1 MSSPSD
7 TAATVPDVAFIAP
20 RNQGIESTDDSG
32 LILREIH
39 HRMKNTLSL
48 LTAWVRVDFGSF
60 QSLDVRKAI
69 DRFERRV
76 LAFDELY
83 RLLSV
88 GAGPS
93 DISVGGSDISVGGY
107 VESLSRALTVAILE
121 PVGLSCDATI
131 EDGLLE
137 TARCERLGLIITELV
152 TNAAKHA
159 FPNRQEG
166 LVRINT
172 NHGQGVWL
180 CTVSDNGEGANG
192 ASPGDGARII
202 EDLARSIQARV
213 SSESGPHGTAVTII
227 LPCQAIDERSGH

>member
-7 TAATVPDVAFIAP
+7 TAAAVSDIAFMAP
-20 RNQGIESTDDSG
+20 RRPRNEPTDDSG

-39 HRMKNTLSL
+39 HRMKNTLTL
-48 LTAWVRVDFGSF
+48 LTAWVRVDFASF
-60 QSLDVRKAI
+60 QSPDVRKGI

-88 GAGPS
+88 GGCRS
-93 DISVGGSDISVGGY
+93 EISVGGY
-107 VESLSRALTVAILE
+107 FESLSRALTVAILE
-121 PVGLSCDATI
+121 PIGLSCDATI

-166 LVRINT
+166 MVRINT
-172 NHGQGVWL
+172 NHRHGDWL

-213 SSESGPHGTAVTII
+213 ISESGLHGTAVTII
-227 LPCQAIDERSGH
+227 LPCQSADGRP

>member
-20 RNQGIESTDDSG
+20 RNQGIESIDDSG

-39 HRMKNTLSL
+39 HRMKNTLTL
-48 LTAWVRVDFGSF
+48 LTAWVRVDFGSL

-93 DISVGGSDISVGGY
+93 REISVGGY
-107 VESLSRALTVAILE
+107 FESLSRALTGKSY
-121 PVGLSCDATI
+121 GLPGAS
-131 EDGLLE
+131 
-137 TARCERLGLIITELV
+137 RTEL
-152 TNAAKHA
+152 
-159 FPNRQEG
+159 
-166 LVRINT
+166 
-172 NHGQGVWL
+172 
-180 CTVSDNGEGANG
+180 
-192 ASPGDGARII
+192 
-202 EDLARSIQARV
+202 
-213 SSESGPHGTAVTII
+213 
-227 LPCQAIDERSGH
+227 

>member
-20 RNQGIESTDDSG
+20 RNQGIESIDDSG

-39 HRMKNTLSL
+39 HRMKNTLTL
-48 LTAWVRVDFGSF
+48 LTAWVRVDFGSL

-93 DISVGGSDISVGGY
+93 EISVGGY
-107 VESLSRALTVAILE
+107 FESLSRALTVAILE

-172 NHGQGVWL
+172 NHRHGVWL

-213 SSESGPHGTAVTII
+213 SSQSSLHGTAVTIV
-227 LPCQAIDERSGH
+227 LACQAVD